1 VSDTP
6 DDDAIDRFRALIA
19 RRLGLHFDGGKHA
32 FLADALRRGV
42 DEAGLDP
49 EAYLDLLAIAD
60 AAGREWR
67 ALARVLTVTETYFF
81 RNNAQFAALREF
93 ILSEWRQSRPAP
105 SRLAILSAGC
115 ASGEEPYSIAMLLD
129 ELALPECQA
138 SIRGIDINVAMLIK
152 AAGARYSAWSL
163 RETADAR
170 RARYFTQ
177 QGNDCVLDAAIRN
190 AATFEARSLHDED
203 AAFWRPDAFD
213 IVFCR
218 NVLMYFT
225 PAAARAAI
233 ARIARSLAPG
243 GLLFLGHAETLRGLS
258 RDFQL
263 RHTHGTFYYQRKDAL
278 EPMDAAAPGADPV
291 WETLPPAPD
300 GAGAGVGVA
309 WYEVIESAAERVRSL
324 AARPAKPGEPRR
336 AASAGDEL
344 TRAMVLLGREHY
356 AEALAIL
363 NALPADAARESAA
376 TFLRA
381 VLLMNRG
388 DLAAAERLCHALM
401 MRDGVS
407 AGAHY
412 LMALCREAG
421 GDCRAAAAHD
431 RHAAALDPA
440 FAMPRLHLGLL
451 ARRTGDRD
459 GARRELARAAALLP
473 TEKAERLLLFGG
485 GFGRDALLALC
496 RAELASAGGAA

>member
-1 VSDTP
+1 VSAILDTA
-6 DDDAIDRFRALIA
+6 AIDRFRAAIA
-19 RRLGLHFDGGKHA
+19 RRLGLHFDGGKQA
-32 FLADALRRGV
+32 VLAEALRRGM
-42 DEAGLDP
+42 DEAGLDAD
-49 EAYLDLLAIAD
+49 AYLDLLAIAD
-60 AAGREWR
+60 GAGREWR
-67 ALARVLTVTETYFF
+67 ALARALTVTETYFF

-93 ILSEWRQSRPAP
+93 IVAEWLPSRPA
-105 SRLAILSAGC
+105 SKHLAILSAGC
-115 ASGEEPYSIAMLLD
+115 ASGEEPYSIAMLLH
-129 ELALPECQA
+129 AVAPPECA
-138 SIRGIDINVAMLIK
+138 AAIHGIDINSAMLSK
-152 AAGARYSAWSL
+152 AAAGRYSAWSL
-163 RETADAR
+163 RETADAL

-177 QGNDCVLDAAIRN
+177 QGNDCVLEDAVREAV
-190 AATFEARSLHDED
+190 TFEARSLHEED
-203 AAFWRPDAFD
+203 GDFWRPGAFD

-225 PAAARAAI
+225 PTAARAAI

-258 RDFQL
+258 HDFHL

-278 EPMDAAAPGADPV
+278 EPVDAVAAGADPA
-291 WETLPPAPD
+291 WEQLPPAPD
-300 GAGAGVGVA
+300 GAADGVA
-309 WYEVIESAAERVRSL
+309 WHEAIESAAERVRAL
-324 AARPAKPGEPRR
+324 AARPAKPGE
-336 AASAGDEL
+336 AARPATGSDEL
-344 TRAMVLLGREHY
+344 ARAMVLLGREHY

-363 NALPADAARESAA
+363 NALPTDAACHSAA
-376 TFLRA
+376 MFVRA

-388 DLAAAERLCHALM
+388 DLAGAERLCHALI

-412 LMALCREAG
+412 LMALCREAA

-431 RHAAALDPA
+431 RHAASLDPK

-459 GARRELARAAALLP
+459 GARRELACAAALLP
-473 TEKAERLLLFGG
+473 GEDAERVLLFGG

-496 RAELASAGGAA
+496 RAELVSAGGAA